1 MSKVSTYHHF
11 IPKFYLNNFTDANNQ
26 FYIYLVREKRFKKNG
41 KLFSPS
47 SHFFIKNGNTIK
59 QFGKKEDFLEKEHY
73 SNLDSEVA
81 LIFEKINSNEGISK
95 CGLTDFE
102 IVKLNYFFTH
112 LFWRNPKNDELI
124 RQLIQA
130 KSIKA
135 FGFKLIDEN
144 RQEIFDENIDNIIKN
159 HPDIYKLLKYTFPL
173 NTFTNNFIT
182 NMDYTLLPF
191 PKSNLPS
198 LLGDNPIIFNN
209 NDKIDTYL
217 EEIIIPITKSIIF
230 IRSNNLDVQFHSSTK
245 VLIDML
251 QLKQANEYVCCTN
264 KEYILQLDSVFE
276 NEFKSIDRLRSLI
289 FFDLKKK

>member
-59 QFGKKEDFLEKEHY
+59 QFSKKEDFLEKEHY

-159 HPDIYKLLKYTFPL
+159 HPDIYKLLY
-173 NTFTNNFIT
+173 N
-182 NMDYTLLPF
+182 
-191 PKSNLPS
+191 
-198 LLGDNPIIFNN
+198 
-209 NDKIDTYL
+209 
-217 EEIIIPITKSIIF
+217 
-230 IRSNNLDVQFHSSTK
+230 RRH
-245 VLIDML
+245 
-251 QLKQANEYVCCTN
+251 
-264 KEYILQLDSVFE
+264 
-276 NEFKSIDRLRSLI
+276 
-289 FFDLKKK
+289 